1 MINTVVYS
9 TVLKG
14 FAVSK
19 RIDKVLA
26 VYKAGAGV
34 VWNCWKQFSAKFQD
48 IKELWRLWRIQRETI
63 QFNIDL
69 LTDVAPPTT
78 LCGCVCV
85 LLEPSQVS

>member
-26 VYKAGAGV
+26 VYKARTG
-34 VWNCWKQFSAKFQD
+34 
-48 IKELWRLWRIQRETI
+48 
-63 QFNIDL
+63 
-69 LTDVAPPTT
+69 
-78 LCGCVCV
+78 
-85 LLEPSQVS
+85 LLELSLSFCTPI

>member
-26 VYKAGAGV
+26 VYKAGSFRCCLELLETNSV
-34 VWNCWKQFSAKFQD
+34 QNFQD
-48 IKELWRLWRIQRETI
+48 IKRAVE
-63 QFNIDL
+63 
-69 LTDVAPPTT
+69 A
-78 LCGCVCV
+78 
-85 LLEPSQVS
+85 LENSKGNHSV

>member
-26 VYKAGAGV
+26 VYKAHQLELFGTAGNNSV
-34 VWNCWKQFSAKFQD
+34 QNFK
-48 IKELWRLWRIQRETI
+48 T
-63 QFNIDL
+63 
-69 LTDVAPPTT
+69 
-78 LCGCVCV
+78 
-85 LLEPSQVS
+85 

>member
-26 VYKAGAGV
+26 VYKAGAFRV
-34 VWNCWKQFSAKFQD
+34 VWNCWKQ
-48 IKELWRLWRIQRETI
+48 IQCKILRHKRAVE
-63 QFNIDL
+63 
-69 LTDVAPPTT
+69 A
-78 LCGCVCV
+78 
-85 LLEPSQVS
+85 LENSKGNHSV

>member
-26 VYKAGAGV
+26 VYKASGKGIRKG
-34 VWNCWKQFSAKFQD
+34 WK
-48 IKELWRLWRIQRETI
+48 
-63 QFNIDL
+63 
-69 LTDVAPPTT
+69 VM
-78 LCGCVCV
+78 V
-85 LLEPSQVS
+85 